1 MEKLILNIC
10 FFLDPSRKDK
20 CNQFSNEILS
30 TLDYII
36 NSKLFFIILILF
48 IVILTK
54 LIFQKHNN
62 KYNDFTLSILISILF
77 YLILFNFNTNLP
89 WVDDWEWIENLQTKK
104 IDTIIWLFQPTNIHN
119 IFFVKLVFLINNNFF
134 NLNFELFNY
143 FSIFLIFIIIL
154 IFLKNEKIDNKIYLS
169 LFVVL
174 IFSGKQFANF
184 SQASNIAWT
193 ICFFYIISFKYLFE
207 RESAFSI
214 ACCST
219 VILISPLT
227 FGLGYVIPLF
237 VLSFVYFFGLSSKV
251 KIIYIITSLVGI
263 LVSYSLPKVFF
274 SDLVGNTLDLN
285 SLKVLLDFNFYS
297 TFFGVLANVYLP
309 WIEGFAYAGT
319 LIGFLQ
325 MLIIFL
331 IEFKKINK
339 NVFLVITNFIKKNIF
354 IILGLIFAFI
364 VSITRS
370 DTQTVVAAR
379 YSVGSIIFQIGFWLY
394 FYNEIQNYYTKNLN
408 LIKLVSLYVF
418 LSGLLFPY
426 HGIHWQAKRH
436 ILNNTVLDCFKKNIK
451 NETLI
456 CNKLAYDTL
465 FYGGNWYDYD
475 VFSNQIR
482 ILKNENKSFLNF

>member
-143 FSIFLIFIIIL
+143 FSIFLILIIIL

-193 ICFFYIISFKYLFE
+193 ICFLYYIF
-207 RESAFSI
+207 
-214 ACCST
+214 
-219 VILISPLT
+219 
-227 FGLGYVIPLF
+227 
-237 VLSFVYFFGLSSKV
+237 
-251 KIIYIITSLVGI
+251 
-263 LVSYSLPKVFF
+263 
-274 SDLVGNTLDLN
+274 
-285 SLKVLLDFNFYS
+285 
-297 TFFGVLANVYLP
+297 
-309 WIEGFAYAGT
+309 
-319 LIGFLQ
+319 
-325 MLIIFL
+325 
-331 IEFKKINK
+331 
-339 NVFLVITNFIKKNIF
+339 
-354 IILGLIFAFI
+354 
-364 VSITRS
+364 
-370 DTQTVVAAR
+370 
-379 YSVGSIIFQIGFWLY
+379 
-394 FYNEIQNYYTKNLN
+394 
-408 LIKLVSLYVF
+408 
-418 LSGLLFPY
+418 
-426 HGIHWQAKRH
+426 
-436 ILNNTVLDCFKKNIK
+436 
-451 NETLI
+451 
-456 CNKLAYDTL
+456 
-465 FYGGNWYDYD
+465 
-475 VFSNQIR
+475 
-482 ILKNENKSFLNF
+482 